1 MSSPSKFVLTIPA
14 FRNFLIARLFMTFA
28 INMLGTVV
36 MWQVYSLTKEGFIN
50 AGMLADAAAKKASFA
65 VGLIGLAEFIP
76 FLLIT
81 FFAGYLADIIDR
93 KRIIVSC
100 IFLYSFCALTLF
112 LFTNHLNFVLQSIG
126 VLAIYAVNFVIGFI
140 RGFLSPAQSAFMAQ
154 LVPKEY
160 YTHSSNWL
168 NMTWHI
174 GSVGGP
180 AVGGLVYAFGGAQS
194 AYLIIFILVFV
205 SFLLMLLVP
214 KQPLPEQKRAPLTKS
229 LGVGLKFVANH
240 EIILGSITLDM
251 FAVLFG
257 GAVAMIPAFADQVL
271 HVGEIGAGILRAAPA
286 IGAIIMG
293 IIMTKYPPSKNAGRD
308 LLWAVFGFG
317 VATIIFAISS
327 NFIISFIALAL
338 TGLFDNV
345 SMVVRGTI
353 VQLYTPDEMR
363 GRVSAVNSIFIGSS
377 NELGAF
383 ESGVAART
391 LGLVPSVAFG
401 GVMTLLV
408 VGLVGRFAPKLRALD
423 FTKH

>member
-1 MSSPSKFVLTIPA
+1 
-14 FRNFLIARLFMTFA
+14 
-28 INMLGTVV
+28 
-36 MWQVYSLTKEGFIN
+36 
-50 AGMLADAAAKKASFA
+50 
-65 VGLIGLAEFIP
+65 
-76 FLLIT
+76 
-81 FFAGYLADIIDR
+81 
-93 KRIIVSC
+93 
-100 IFLYSFCALTLF
+100 
-112 LFTNHLNFVLQSIG
+112 
-126 VLAIYAVNFVIGFI
+126 
-140 RGFLSPAQSAFMAQ
+140 
-154 LVPKEY
+154 
-160 YTHSSNWL
+160 
-168 NMTWHI
+168 
-174 GSVGGP
+174 
-180 AVGGLVYAFGGAQS
+180 
-194 AYLIIFILVFV
+194 
-205 SFLLMLLVP
+205 
-214 KQPLPEQKRAPLTKS
+214 
-229 LGVGLKFVANH
+229 
-240 EIILGSITLDM
+240 
-251 FAVLFG
+251 
-257 GAVAMIPAFADQVL
+257 MIPAFADQVL

-308 LLWAVFGFG
+308 LLWAVAGFG

-391 LGLVPSVAFG
+391 IGLVPSVAFG